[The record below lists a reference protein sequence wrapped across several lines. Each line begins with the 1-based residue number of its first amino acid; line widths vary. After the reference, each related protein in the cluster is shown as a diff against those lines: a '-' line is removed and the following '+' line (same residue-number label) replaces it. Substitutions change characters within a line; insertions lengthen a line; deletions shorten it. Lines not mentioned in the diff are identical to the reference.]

1 MSALAQRHGGAIIFL
16 SLTVAL
22 LLTIVP
28 LPEYL
33 RLLRPDWVLLVLIY
47 WAMALPHRVGVGI
60 GWIMGL
66 INDVLTGMLLGQHAL
81 AYCLVIFLTLKL
93 HQRLRLYPLWQQAQS
108 ILILLTLGQLILLW
122 INGMIGR
129 PLHSWLYWAPS
140 VLGALLW
147 PVLFVFLRGLRRA
160 FRVV

>member
-1 MSALAQRHGGAIIFL
+1 MSALAKRHGGSIIFL

-22 LLTIVP
+22 LLTTLP
-28 LPEYL
+28 LPEQL
-33 RLLRPDWVLLVLIY
+33 RVMRPDWVLLVLIY

-60 GWIMGL
+60 GWLMGL

-108 ILILLTLGQLILLW
+108 ILVLLTLGQLLLLW

-129 PLHSWLYWAPS
+129 PIHSWWYWAPS
-140 VLGALLW
+140 VIGALLW
-147 PVLFVFLRGLRRA
+147 PILFIFLRGLRRA

>member
-1 MSALAQRHGGAIIFL
+1 
-16 SLTVAL
+16 
-22 LLTIVP
+22 
-28 LPEYL
+28 L

>member
-28 LPEYL
+28 LPENL

-47 WAMALPHRVGVGI
+47 WAMALPHRIGVGI

-108 ILILLTLGQLILLW
+108 ILVLLTLGQLILLW

-147 PVLFVFLRGLRRA
+147 PVLFVLLRGLRRA